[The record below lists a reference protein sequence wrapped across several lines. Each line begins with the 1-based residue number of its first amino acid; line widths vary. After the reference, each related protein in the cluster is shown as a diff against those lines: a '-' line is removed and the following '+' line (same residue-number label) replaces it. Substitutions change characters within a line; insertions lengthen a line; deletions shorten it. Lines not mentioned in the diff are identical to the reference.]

1 MELTDAI
8 RNKHFDTVL
17 DSHLWKTS
25 VEYTALATLRYCYG
39 DKCKTLIKSESPD
52 LQDMVNGLAIEV
64 TDSVTEKNA
73 KTIGEFVK
81 LKSAKSERDREK
93 SRKKIEQNG
102 CQLVMDGIMFWPTIR
117 PENEKSEIIDAY
129 VQKLKKVAEYRNKG
143 FEKVGLLIYHEK
155 PIFRDTETEFSQ
167 WLVQAQV
174 DHTDKF
180 DFVYLFHND
189 GLIFYD
195 FADETMVHTT
205 ISHEDREA
213 LGNLGRM
220 MAEGEISDDDPIW
233 R

>member
-8 RNKHFDTVL
+8 RNKHFDVVL

-25 VEYTALATLRYCYG
+25 VEYTALAALKYCYG
-39 DKCKTLIKSESPD
+39 DKYKTLIKSESPD
-52 LQDMVNGLAIEV
+52 LQDVENGLAIEV

-81 LKSAKSERDREK
+81 LKSAKSEKDREK
-93 SRKKIEQNG
+93 SRRKIEQNG
-102 CQLVMDGIMFWPTIR
+102 CKLWMDGVMFWPTISL
-117 PENEKSEIIDAY
+117 ENERYEIIDAY
-129 VQKLKKVAEYRNKG
+129 VQKLNKVAEYRKKG
-143 FEKVGLLIYHEK
+143 FTKVGLLIYHEK
-155 PIFRDTETEFSQ
+155 PIFRDTETDFPQ
-167 WLVQAQV
+167 WLIQAQV
-174 DHTDKF
+174 DHANKF
-180 DFVYLFHND
+180 DFVYLFHNA

-195 FADETMVHTT
+195 FADETIVHTP